1 MKMLFQLALFLVC
14 TSVLAD
20 MRPNPAIYRA
30 ALRTQTEKKQ
40 ALSTTNTVVKVVQK
54 AIVVTNEVQRQTT
67 NTVNKTT
74 NAPSQPVVVVN
85 TSIKINGSSDFVR
98 RVNEALALLL
108 AKDTKGYE
116 LVVSNLKGITE
127 NKSRSSSNSYVK
139 PQSAITY
146 ILPVDASNIFWLA
159 AALVHEAKHVDL
171 WRTGQVTSGT
181 AGELVC
187 IRRQIETMINIE
199 GPKYFIDYLK
209 SQDGTHWMNATE

>member
-1 MKMLFQLALFLVC
+1 M
-14 TSVLAD
+14 
-20 MRPNPAIYRA
+20 
-30 ALRTQTEKKQ
+30 
-40 ALSTTNTVVKVVQK
+40 
-54 AIVVTNEVQRQTT
+54 
-67 NTVNKTT
+67 
-74 NAPSQPVVVVN
+74 
-85 TSIKINGSSDFVR
+85 R